1 MGVSHI
7 NICISTAP
15 SNFATRIGIGKFEPG
30 RAVGSSSI
38 VLMPVSPAYFELMT
52 PKAPTKHLIHVESR
66 RPWLPAGDVGA
77 PTQGSLPPWRGR
89 GEFAPIN
96 QQIIAFEFRANENF
110 VI

>member
-77 PTQGSLPPWRGR
+77 PTP
-89 GEFAPIN
+89 EFFAALAGKERVCSHKSTNHRI
-96 QQIIAFEFRANENF
+96 
-110 VI
+110 